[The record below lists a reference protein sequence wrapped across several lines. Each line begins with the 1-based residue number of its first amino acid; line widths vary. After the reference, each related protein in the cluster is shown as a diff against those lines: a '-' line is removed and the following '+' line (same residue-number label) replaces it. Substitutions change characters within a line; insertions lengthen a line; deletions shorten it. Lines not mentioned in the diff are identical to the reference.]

1 MKRNPKLGSKTSLT
15 FLGYISVLGL
25 YNTIGGRVR
34 KEEEDEILVLDM
46 QFLKKLRRESKF
58 KK

>member
-1 MKRNPKLGSKTSLT
+1 MRKFGNYWFSMKRNPKLESKTSLT

-34 KEEEDEILVLDM
+34 KEEEDE
-46 QFLKKLRRESKF
+46 KE
-58 KK
+58 